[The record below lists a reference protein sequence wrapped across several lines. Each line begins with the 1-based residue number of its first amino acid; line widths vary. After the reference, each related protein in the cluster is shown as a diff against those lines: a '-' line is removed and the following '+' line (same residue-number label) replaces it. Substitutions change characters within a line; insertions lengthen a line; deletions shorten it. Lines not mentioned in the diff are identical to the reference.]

1 MTMDEIKYEINEFA
15 KVYNMLN
22 NRTYKEFLFTKI
34 IEDEVTS
41 LIYNYCQISGSIITD
56 SSNKKIKKF
65 DNSKSQHDDSFN
77 KEIQRL
83 YIQLLSLEKQEIA
96 DLLWLYKSQFWP
108 MWFDDRRNFVEQI
121 RCEIINCF
129 FTKKF

>member
-1 MTMDEIKYEINEFA
+1 MNIDDIKYEIIEFA

-22 NRTYKEFLFTKI
+22 NKTYKEYLFAKI
-34 IEDEVTS
+34 IEDEVIS
-41 LIYNYCQISGSIITD
+41 LIYNYCQSNDSIIND
-56 SSNKKIKKF
+56 SSPKKIKKL

-96 DLLWLYKSQFWP
+96 DLFWFYKSQFWP
-108 MWFDDRRNFVEQI
+108 LWFDDRNKFIEQI
-121 RCEIINCF
+121 RCEIINGF

>member
-22 NRTYKEFLFTKI
+22 NRTYKEYLFTKI

-41 LIYNYCQISGSIITD
+41 LIFNYCQTNDNIIND
-56 SSNKKIKKF
+56 SSTKKIKKI
-65 DNSKSQHDDSFN
+65 DNSNSQNDDSFS
-77 KEIQRL
+77 KEIQQL

-96 DLLWLYKSQFWP
+96 DLLWFYKSLFWP
-108 MWFDDRRNFVEQI
+108 LWFDDRNKFIEQI
-121 RCEIINCF
+121 RCELINIF